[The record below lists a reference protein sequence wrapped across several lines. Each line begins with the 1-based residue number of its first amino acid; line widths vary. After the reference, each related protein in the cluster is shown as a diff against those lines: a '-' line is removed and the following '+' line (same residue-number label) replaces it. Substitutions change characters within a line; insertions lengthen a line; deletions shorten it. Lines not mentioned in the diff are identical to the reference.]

1 MPTNLGRSM
10 ALQRIERGLERLVEG
25 TFAKMFRSGLQPVE
39 IGRRLTREMDLRRQ
53 VGVNGIVAPNSYS
66 VVLAKSDA
74 DRFENFIDALKREL
88 VETLRDHGRT
98 ERYTFLGPIGLEL
111 SIDANMSAG
120 RFLVHGSLREQPGG
134 GPMGTLVLMD
144 GRRIEL
150 TDHPV
155 SIGRLPECD
164 IALVD
169 SNVSRRHAEVKRHG
183 NDFVVV
189 DLGSTNG
196 TRVNGTWVSG
206 ERRLRDGDQI
216 TIATATITFE
226 GS

>member
-1 MPTNLGRSM
+1 M

-25 TFAKMFRSGLQPVE
+25 TFGKLFQSGLQPVE

-53 VGVNGIVAPNSYS
+53 VGVNGIVAPNYFS
-66 VVLAKSDA
+66 VLLSKSDA
-74 DRFENFIDALKREL
+74 DRFESFMDALKREL
-88 VETLRDHGRT
+88 VEILRDHGRQ
-98 ERYTFLGPIGLEL
+98 ERYTFLGPVTVDIQV
-111 SIDANMSAG
+111 DDKMTKG
-120 RFLVHGSLREQPGG
+120 RFLINGSLKEQPGG
-134 GPMGTLVLMD
+134 GPMGALVMSD

-150 TDHPV
+150 SDHVV

-169 SNVSRRHAEVKRHG
+169 SNVSRKHAEVKRHG
-183 NDFVVV
+183 NDFVIV

-196 TRVNGTWVSG
+196 TKVNGTWVNG
-206 ERRLRDGDQI
+206 ERRLHDGDQI
-216 TIATATITFE
+216 NIAATTITFE